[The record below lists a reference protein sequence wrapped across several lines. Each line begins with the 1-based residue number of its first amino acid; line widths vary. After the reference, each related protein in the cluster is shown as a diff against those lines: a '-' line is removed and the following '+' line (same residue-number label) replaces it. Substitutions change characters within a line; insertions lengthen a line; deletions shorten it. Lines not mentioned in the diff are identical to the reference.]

1 MGDAGRRGA
10 QLRQVGGAGEG
21 GHRQEYGDAGGA
33 VQIGVAGSRRRVEG
47 FDAGVSQAIFARH
60 LNFDVAERRIVRPKT
75 RSQAFVRTKAYHA
88 REARRARFARATI
101 AEKASARRDDPAQGL
116 SSQMITLFT
125 APPPKPTLYERFKTA
140 VSKTRDDLVDRI
152 DDIFQGRKVIDEELL
167 EELEMT
173 LISADLGVR
182 TTDEILE
189 EIRRKLDRKQLS
201 DPQELKEHIAQHMI
215 EILERAEG
223 DKPAVTVS
231 PRVILVVGV
240 NGTGKTTTI
249 GKLAKKLKTNG
260 EEVLLA
266 AADTFRAAAIE
277 QLEVWSE
284 RTGVPIIKQK
294 AGADPSAVVYDAL
307 EAAKSRKADVVVVD
321 TAGRLHNKAGL
332 MAELDKI
339 KRTAGRLVEGAPH
352 ETLLVL
358 DAVTGQNGLEQARQ
372 FTAVAG
378 VTGLV
383 LTKLDGTAKGGIAV
397 AIARELNLPIRYV
410 GVGEKVDDLEE
421 FDPESFVRAL
431 FEIA

>member
-1 MGDAGRRGA
+1 
-10 QLRQVGGAGEG
+10 
-21 GHRQEYGDAGGA
+21 
-33 VQIGVAGSRRRVEG
+33 
-47 FDAGVSQAIFARH
+47 
-60 LNFDVAERRIVRPKT
+60 
-75 RSQAFVRTKAYHA
+75 
-88 REARRARFARATI
+88 
-101 AEKASARRDDPAQGL
+101 
-116 SSQMITLFT
+116 MITTLFS
-125 APPPKPTLYERFKTA
+125 APPPKPSLYERFKDA
-140 VSKTRDDLVDRI
+140 VSKTRDDLVERI
-152 DDIFQGRKVIDEELL
+152 DDIFQGKKVIDEELL

-189 EIRRKLDRKQLS
+189 EIRNKLDRNQLS
-201 DPQELKEHIAQHMI
+201 DPQELKEHIAKHMM
-215 EILERAEG
+215 EILQAAG
-223 DKPAVTVS
+223 DSAPAAAGPPSVV
-231 PRVILVVGV
+231 LVVGV

-249 GKLAKKLKTNG
+249 GKLAHRLREG
-260 EEVLLA
+260 GAEVMLA

-284 RTGVPIIKQK
+284 RTGAPLVKQK

-307 EAAKSRKADVVVVD
+307 ESAKSRNADVVIVD

-332 MAELDKI
+332 MAELEKI

-397 AIARELNLPIRYV
+397 AIARELDLPIRYV

-431 FEIA
+431 FELA

>member
-1 MGDAGRRGA
+1 
-10 QLRQVGGAGEG
+10 
-21 GHRQEYGDAGGA
+21 
-33 VQIGVAGSRRRVEG
+33 
-47 FDAGVSQAIFARH
+47 
-60 LNFDVAERRIVRPKT
+60 
-75 RSQAFVRTKAYHA
+75 
-88 REARRARFARATI
+88 
-101 AEKASARRDDPAQGL
+101 
-116 SSQMITLFT
+116 MITLFT
-125 APPPKPTLYERFKTA
+125 APPPKPTLYERLKTA
-140 VSKTRDDLVDRI
+140 VSKTRDDLVERI
-152 DDIFQGRKVIDEELL
+152 DDIFQGKKVIDEELL

-182 TTDEILE
+182 TTEEILE
-189 EIRRKLDRKQLS
+189 EIRAKLDRKQLS
-201 DPQELKEHIAQHMI
+201 DPQELKEHIAKHMMD
-215 EILERAEG
+215 ILQRAG
-223 DKPAVTVS
+223 GGQAVTGGP

-249 GKLAKKLKTNG
+249 GKLASKLKRDG
-260 EEVLLA
+260 SQVLLA

-284 RTGVPIIKQK
+284 RTGAPIIKQK

-307 EAAKSRKADVVVVD
+307 EAAKSRKADVVIVD

-383 LTKLDGTAKGGIAV
+383 LTKLDGTAKGGIVV

-410 GVGEKVDDLEE
+410 GVGEKVEDLEE

>member
-1 MGDAGRRGA
+1 
-10 QLRQVGGAGEG
+10 
-21 GHRQEYGDAGGA
+21 
-33 VQIGVAGSRRRVEG
+33 
-47 FDAGVSQAIFARH
+47 
-60 LNFDVAERRIVRPKT
+60 
-75 RSQAFVRTKAYHA
+75 
-88 REARRARFARATI
+88 
-101 AEKASARRDDPAQGL
+101 
-116 SSQMITLFT
+116 MITSLFS
-125 APPPKPTLYERFKTA
+125 APPPKPSLYERFKEA
-140 VSKTRDDLVDRI
+140 VSKTRDDLVERI
-152 DDIFQGRKVIDEELL
+152 DDIFQGKKVIDEELL

-173 LISADLGVR
+173 LISADIGVQ
-182 TTDEILE
+182 TTNEILE
-189 EIRRKLDRKQLS
+189 EIRSKLDRNQLA
-201 DPQELKEHIAQHMI
+201 DPQELKEHIAKHMM
-215 EILERAEG
+215 EILQSAG
-223 DKPAVTVS
+223 DSSAPAGGP
-231 PRVILVVGV
+231 PRVVLVVGV

-249 GKLAKKLKTNG
+249 GKLAHKLKKDGN
-260 EEVLLA
+260 EVMMA

-277 QLEVWSE
+277 QLEIWSE
-284 RTGVPIIKQK
+284 RTGAPIVKQK
-294 AGADPSAVVYDAL
+294 AGSDPSAVVYDAL
-307 EAAKSRKADVVVVD
+307 EAAKARKADVVIVD

-332 MAELDKI
+332 MAELEKI
-339 KRTAGRLVEGAPH
+339 KRTAGRLVDGAPH

>member
-1 MGDAGRRGA
+1 
-10 QLRQVGGAGEG
+10 
-21 GHRQEYGDAGGA
+21 
-33 VQIGVAGSRRRVEG
+33 
-47 FDAGVSQAIFARH
+47 
-60 LNFDVAERRIVRPKT
+60 
-75 RSQAFVRTKAYHA
+75 
-88 REARRARFARATI
+88 
-101 AEKASARRDDPAQGL
+101 
-116 SSQMITLFT
+116 MITTLFT

-140 VSKTRDDLVDRI
+140 VSKTRDDLVERI
-152 DDIFQGRKVIDEELL
+152 DDIFQGKKVIDEELL

-189 EIRRKLDRKQLS
+189 EIRAKLDRKQLS
-201 DPQELKEHIAQHMI
+201 NPQELKEHIAKHMM
-215 EILERAEG
+215 EILQSVGAA
-223 DKPAVTVS
+223 KPVVGGP

-249 GKLAKKLKTNG
+249 GKLANKLKEG
-260 EEVLLA
+260 RQPGSARGGGHLPRGGDRAARGLERAHER
-266 AADTFRAAAIE
+266 AADQAESRRRPERCRLRRAGGGE
-277 QLEVWSE
+277 
-284 RTGVPIIKQK
+284 
-294 AGADPSAVVYDAL
+294 SAQSGRGDRRHRRPPAQQGRPDGR
-307 EAAKSRKADVVVVD
+307 ARKDQAH
-321 TAGRLHNKAGL
+321 R
-332 MAELDKI
+332 
-339 KRTAGRLVEGAPH
+339 RPPRRRAPH

-383 LTKLDGTAKGGIAV
+383 LTKLDGTAKGGIVV

-421 FDPESFVRAL
+421 FDAESFVRAL